1 MVLLI
6 ALIVIGGLVWLFVAR
21 PWSASGGEASS
32 TPTPS
37 ASADPTASSDPDDA
51 DGADDAEAADETEE
65 PEPSPT
71 PTEPVA
77 CDANAVEV
85 VAVTD
90 KKEYGSKAEPELS
103 MKLTNTGDV
112 DCILN
117 VGTTQ
122 QVFTISSGDDVWWRS
137 TDCQK
142 EPSDMEVTL
151 KAGQEVESADPI
163 VWDRTRSDVDTCGDE
178 DRPVAPGGGASYHLR
193 VTIGDVESE
202 HTRQFIL
209 G

>member
-1 MVLLI
+1 MVLLV
-6 ALIVIGGLVWLFVAR
+6 ALIVIGGLIWLFVAR
-21 PWSASGGEASS
+21 PWSASGGDA
-32 TPTPS
+32 P
-37 ASADPTASSDPDDA
+37 APDVPVAGDTGEP
-51 DGADDAEAADETEE
+51 DGAEGAGADVPEETGE

-71 PTEPVA
+71 PTGPVE

-85 VAVTD
+85 EALTD
-90 KKEYGSKAEPELS
+90 KKEYGAKAEPELS
-103 MKLTNTGDV
+103 MKVTNTGET

-151 KAGQEVESADPI
+151 KAGQEVTSSEPI
-163 VWDRTRSDVDTCGDE
+163 VWDRTRSGVDTCGDK

-193 VTIGDVESE
+193 VKIGDIESE
-202 HTRQFIL
+202 FTRQFIL